1 MSSVFVLFSDIDFS
15 LRQDGVSH
23 FFSFLPHPFHF
34 SMVVFPVL
42 SFSPFTDSSPTSY
55 PKITLSKVPDSCVC
69 VSLNSQISHTPSS
82 NDSNSSTCQKYERLS
97 SKFRSNLLFLYPW
110 QQRKRKKFPKFF
122 PSPSLVDVW
131 SQFCDRWE
139 AASMRRV
146 FFIFAKLGRRRFRIQ
161 EEWKF
166 HIDKKCSP
174 KQKEW
179 DFRSTFDI
187 SRILI
192 QLRFL
197 PDTGSKMVIFCAFHF
212 QGCFVSEYW
221 SSRVGK
227 EGGKVWII
235 SRTRL
240 FNSHQ
245 HHYIFGTLVQW
256 KRSQIQAKKKIFI
269 FSLRFFLPKKIF
281 THNVRE

>member
-1 MSSVFVLFSDIDFS
+1 MRIAKKNRAGSCRLYLFFFPISIF
-15 LRQDGVSH
+15 LCARMEFH
-23 FFSFLPHPFHF
+23 IFFSFLPHPFHF

-42 SFSPFTDSSPTSY
+42 SFSPFTDSSPLNY

-131 SQFCDRWE
+131 SQLCDRWE

-166 HIDKKCSP
+166 HIDKKVFAEAKRMRFSL
-174 KQKEW
+174 
-179 DFRSTFDI
+179 DFRHFSHTNTIEILARYRKQNGYFLCFSF
-187 SRILI
+187 SRMF
-192 QLRFL
+192 R
-197 PDTGSKMVIFCAFHF
+197 K
-212 QGCFVSEYW
+212 
-221 SSRVGK
+221 RVL
-227 EGGKVWII
+227 E
-235 SRTRL
+235 L
-240 FNSHQ
+240 
-245 HHYIFGTLVQW
+245 
-256 KRSQIQAKKKIFI
+256 
-269 FSLRFFLPKKIF
+269 
-281 THNVRE
+281 